1 MRPLSET
8 FGLRR
13 EAEPAFAGLAQPSS
27 AQPPVLLRG
36 ERARLER
43 LWSRFRFDRPPPTGL
58 GLGLT
63 IALLLFVAGFGAVR
77 GGQYQAFVATEGSV
91 GDFLARNLGF
101 GVNIVTLSGQSR
113 LTEAQVLSIAGIS
126 PKNSLPFFDVEA
138 ARARLEAVPLVK
150 QASVRKLY
158 PGQIVIELIERQP
171 AGLWQ
176 KDGEVR
182 AIAADGAPID
192 ELHGAEVTD
201 LPFVVGDGANGR
213 LNEFLGLLGSLDEL
227 RTKVAA
233 GVLIGGRRWNLHMKS
248 GLDVK
253 LPELDPAAAIK
264 ELLRLQRESRVLDRD
279 LVWLDLREPGRVFAR
294 LSAEA
299 AAARAEELSHVKKGG
314 GAQ

>member
-1 MRPLSET
+1 M
-8 FGLRR
+8 
-13 EAEPAFAGLAQPSS
+13 
-27 AQPPVLLRG
+27 
-36 ERARLER
+36 
-43 LWSRFRFDRPPPTGL
+43 
-58 GLGLT
+58 
-63 IALLLFVAGFGAVR
+63 
-77 GGQYQAFVATEGSV
+77 
-91 GDFLARNLGF
+91 
-101 GVNIVTLSGQSR
+101 
-113 LTEAQVLSIAGIS
+113 
-126 PKNSLPFFDVEA
+126 
-138 ARARLEAVPLVK
+138 PLVK

-227 RTKVAA
+227 RPKVAA